1 MKNFKNTTKI
11 LSLFLTLCLVFTLSV
26 FPNSLFEANG
36 KDLTP
41 EEELAIIEQRI
52 KETNKKL
59 EELGK
64 KSADTEEYLEVL
76 NDKIGYLQKQLDYV
90 TKQVNSD
97 KKSINDLKTKYDE
110 NEKAIEVAKNDIVD
124 LTEQLDAK
132 TDDFNVNYDLY
143 CKRLCA
149 MYISG
154 ETNIIS
160 FLITSD
166 DISELLTR
174 FEMVRRISKQ
184 DGELLKTVRSEMNS
198 IVDSRRE
205 ITEKQ
210 NSLATKQ
217 TELQEITLNLE
228 KSIAEMQEKQ
238 ISLDKKRTALSS
250 ERAEANVLL
259 KKLSDQKGYYTEY
272 LEDNLDTMHQI
283 DNEIAQAEK
292 EHADKLTTTKP
303 STTKPPTTT
312 KPNQGGGETSK
323 PSTTKPTTKPEEQTK
338 FIKLTYPVPSQK
350 RITCGFHGYVG
361 HSGADFSCPTGSRVV
376 AAESGTVIISKDL
389 TNPDGSYRSYGRY
402 IVIKHDKTTPSG
414 DSVYT
419 LYAHNS
425 RRLVSA
431 GTYVEKGQQ
440 IAESGSTGNST
451 GPHCHFEVRTPSS
464 SYSDCKDPAKYL

>member
-1 MKNFKNTTKI
+1 MKNFNTSSKI
-11 LSLFLTLCLVFTLSV
+11 LSLLLSICLLFTVSV
-26 FPNSLFEANG
+26 FPNGLYAASA

-41 EEELAIIEQRI
+41 EEELAIIEERI
-52 KETNKKL
+52 KEANKKL
-59 EELGK
+59 AELGK
-64 KSADTEEYLEVL
+64 KSADTEEYLKVL

-90 TKQVNSD
+90 TEQVSSD

-110 NEKAIEVAKNDIVD
+110 NEKAIEVAKNDIAD
-124 LTEQLDAK
+124 LTQQLDAK
-132 TDDFNVNYDLY
+132 TDDFNVSYDLY

-166 DISELLTR
+166 DLSQLLTR

-184 DGELLKTVRSEMNS
+184 DGELLKTVRSEMKN
-198 IVDSRRE
+198 IVDSRKE

-210 NSLATKQ
+210 NSLTEKQ
-217 TELQEITLNLE
+217 NELQEITLSLQQG
-228 KSIAEMQEKQ
+228 IAEMQEKQ
-238 ISLDKKRTALSS
+238 IELDKKRTSLSS

-303 STTKPPTTT
+303 TTKPPTTQ
-312 KPNQGGGETSK
+312 KPNPGGN
-323 PSTTKPTTKPEEQTK
+323 TTKPTTKPEEQTK
-338 FIKLTYPVPSQK
+338 YIKLTYPVPSQK

-361 HSGADFSCPTGSRVV
+361 HSGADFSCPTGSKVV

-389 TNPDGSYRSYGRY
+389 TNEDGSYRSYGRY

-414 DSVYT
+414 ESVYT

-425 RRLVSA
+425 RRLVTA
-431 GTYVEKGQQ
+431 GTYVQKGQQ

-464 SYSDCKDPAKYL
+464 SYSDCKDPAKYLS